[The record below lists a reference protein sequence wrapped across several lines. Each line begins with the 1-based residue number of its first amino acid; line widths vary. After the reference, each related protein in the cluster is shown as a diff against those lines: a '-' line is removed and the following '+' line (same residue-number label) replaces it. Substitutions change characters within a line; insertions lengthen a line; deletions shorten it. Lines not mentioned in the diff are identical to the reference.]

1 MIIMVSTVLKRKYN
15 KMPRHIHVVAVTSSF
30 FTSDNESLM
39 VRGAAD
45 GIYVK
50 FKLIN
55 PCVAGPYIIKLCATR
70 TVYN

>member
-1 MIIMVSTVLKRKYN
+1 MPNHTVAGNIIV
-15 KMPRHIHVVAVTSSF
+15 

-45 GIYVK
+45 GIYIK
-50 FKLIN
+50 YKLLN
-55 PCVAGPYIIKLCATR
+55 PCVAGPYIINSCAAR